1 MPAEG
6 QIPTATINNNN
17 IELTENDGTYS
28 GSFQMPALGSVLEL
42 NSGSNGGDSGDD
54 LDND

>member
-28 GSFQMPALGSVLEL
+28 GSFQMPAQGSVLEL
-42 NSGSNGGDSGDD
+42 NSSSNGGDSDD
-54 LDND
+54 GLNQD

>member
-28 GSFQMPALGSVLEL
+28 GSFQMPAQGSVLEL
-42 NSGSNGGDSGDD
+42 NSGSNGGDSDD
-54 LDND
+54 GLNQD

>member
-6 QIPTATINNNN
+6 QIPTATINHNS

-28 GSFQMPALGSVLEL
+28 GSFQMPAQGSVLEL
-42 NSGSNGGDSGDD
+42 NSGSNGGDSDD
-54 LDND
+54 GLNQD